1 MNSYKKLLL
10 KLLAALMVFCIL
22 TISLFYVYDPL
33 QVYHTSWVTKKS
45 HFMKKMRLQDAGI
58 INNYDYDSIILGT
71 SMLDFTSE
79 KEASSKL
86 KSNFVNLSIPGGNL
100 YERSVILKQALKK
113 KKLKHVIY
121 SLDTGWDLNLQRH
134 NKKYPIDNFDF
145 LYDNNPLND
154 LKVYWNDKYVK
165 CLLTF
170 SLSEECLGTERNI
183 TRSDFWFKRVGEMHA
198 HDKGIHGWISNK
210 KSKNIFNHTHRRLEK
225 PLKEGKAYD
234 KRLIRTHKIINK
246 NLLTYVKRNRKTQF
260 HIIFPP
266 YSRFLFAVWR
276 QKDYQKYKLYIETLR
291 YVVKNSLKYD
301 NLKVYA
307 FDDLDYLDDLMHYTD
322 SRHYGPEMN
331 SLFLDYIQKEKY
343 FKTEEALEQ
352 FIVKIDEKNNAY
364 NIEGIIKTLDE
375 AHKILVTIEKKKIA
389 EKTVEVK
396 GWIMANRATRVEL
409 WQDKKKLKS
418 MRLTLNKVIF
428 EKYPQYK
435 LKNNSF
441 AFHKTINSRKNL
453 KLVFKYKRRVI
464 KKVYLTNEMG
474 EESK

>member
-10 KLLAALMVFCIL
+10 KLFAALIVFCIL
-22 TISLFYVYDPL
+22 TMSLFYVYDPL
-33 QVYHTSWVTKKS
+33 QVYHKSWVTEKS

-58 INNYDYDSIILGT
+58 INNYDFDSIILGT
-71 SMLDFTSE
+71 SMLDYTSE
-79 KEASSKL
+79 KEASAKL
-86 KSNFVNLSIPGGNL
+86 KSNFVNLSIPGGDL

-170 SLSEECLGTERNI
+170 SLSTECLGKERGVLRDNK
-183 TRSDFWFKRVGEMHA
+183 WFIGAGRMHDNRVGVSQ
-198 HDKGIHGWISNK
+198 WIK
-210 KSKNIFNHTHRRLEK
+210 MGKSKNIFNHTHRRLKK

-234 KRLIRTHKIINK
+234 KRLTRTYKIINK
-246 NLLTYVKRNRKTQF
+246 NLLTHVKRNRKTQF

-276 QKDYQKYKLYIETLR
+276 QKDYQKYRLYVETLR

-331 SLFLDYIQKEKY
+331 SLFLDSIEEEKY
-343 FKTEEALEQ
+343 FKTEEELEE
-352 FIVKIDEKNNAY
+352 FIVKIDKKNNTY
-364 NIEGIIKTLDE
+364 DIESIIKALDE
-375 AHKILVTIEKKKIA
+375 AHKIIVTIEEKKIDENIA
-389 EKTVEVK
+389 EIK

-418 MRLTLNKVIF
+418 MRLTLNNTVF

-441 AFHKTINSRKNL
+441 AFHKTIHSQKNL
-453 KLVFKYKRRVI
+453 KLIFKYKRSVI
-464 KKVYLTNEMG
+464 KKIYLTDEMG
-474 EESK
+474 EEIK